1 MYVITEVP
9 AAAPV
14 TTPLEVTVAT
24 LVVAETQGLLVAA
37 VPDPVKVVVLPT
49 QTDAVPLIVG
59 LAFTVTVNVFE

>member
-9 AAAPV
+9 AAEPV

-37 VPDPVKVVVLPT
+37 VPDPVKVVVLPAHT
-49 QTDAVPLIVG
+49 EAVPLMVG
-59 LAFTVTVNVFE
+59 FAFTVTVNVFE